1 MISKNLDSLNLD
13 GFPIVIFGSG
23 PAGMS
28 TALELEKKD
37 INCLIVEAG
46 DEYFSK
52 NSQKFYKGEII
63 GDPLLDLSASRLRQL
78 GGASGHWGGMC
89 KPFED
94 YTFENW
100 PIKSDELKPYLE
112 KTCFATICLKS

>member
-37 INCLIVEAG
+37 INCLILEAG
-46 DEYFSK
+46 EEYALV
-52 NSQKFYKGEII
+52 
-63 GDPLLDLSASRLRQL
+63 LLSN
-78 GGASGHWGGMC
+78 
-89 KPFED
+89 
-94 YTFENW
+94 Y
-100 PIKSDELKPYLE
+100 
-112 KTCFATICLKS
+112 